1 MSTGRERRI
10 SPRKDCMLPVR
21 YRVLSNGNGR
31 DKEIGAS
38 HDELARQSQA
48 HQSQAHLATYE
59 AEALNLSERG
69 VYFTTREDL
78 SVGAPLEMYFT
89 LPRELTGRSPEQ
101 VRCSARVVHVEERE
115 ERGILGIGAT
125 VERFESMAKS
135 RRWSH

>member
-10 SPRKDCMLPVR
+10 SPRKDCLLPVR
-21 YRVLSNGNGR
+21 YRVLSNGTPLER
-31 DKEIGAS
+31 YVDAS
-38 HDELARQSQA
+38 YDERVRQSQA
-48 HQSQAHLATYE
+48 QHATYE

-78 SVGAPLEMYFT
+78 RVGAPLEMYFT

-125 VERFESMAKS
+125 VEKFEPVPKT

>member
-1 MSTGRERRI
+1 MSTGKERRT
-10 SPRKDCMLPVR
+10 SPRKDCLLPVR

-31 DKEIGAS
+31 DKDIGAS
-38 HDELARQSQA
+38 YDEMAHRSQS
-48 HQSQAHLATYE
+48 HLPTFE

-89 LPRELTGRSPEQ
+89 LPRELTGRNPEQ

-115 ERGILGIGAT
+115 ERGILGIGAA
-125 VERFESMAKS
+125 VEKFEPVGKARK
-135 RRWSH
+135 WSN